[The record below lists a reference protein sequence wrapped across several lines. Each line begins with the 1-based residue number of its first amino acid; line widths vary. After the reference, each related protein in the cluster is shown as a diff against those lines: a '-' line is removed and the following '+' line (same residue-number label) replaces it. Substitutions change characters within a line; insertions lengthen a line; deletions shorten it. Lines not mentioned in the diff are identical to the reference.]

1 MDQVAAMSLR
11 ISCVS
16 MLLNMSNQPS
26 EQSRSKADKIK
37 YRILNLLEMNSYQSL
52 PIKNYKL
59 QQMFHITD
67 IVVRQAIGKLR
78 DEGYAIGSG
87 KSGFWYARS
96 AIELQS
102 TIDNI
107 TDRIGAM
114 SRRRQILLNT
124 QDRLIQEADGQL
136 KLL

>member
-1 MDQVAAMSLR
+1 M
-11 ISCVS
+11 
-16 MLLNMSNQPS
+16 NNQPS
-26 EQSRSKADKIK
+26 EQSRSKAEKIK
-37 YRILNLLEMNSYQSL
+37 PRLLRLLETNSFEHL
-52 PIKNYKL
+52 PIKSYKI
-59 QQMFHITD
+59 QRMFNITD
-67 IVVRQAIGKLR
+67 IVVRQAVGKLR
-78 DEGYAIGSG
+78 DDGHPIASG
-87 KSGFWYARS
+87 KKGFWYARN

-114 SRRRQILLNT
+114 SRRRQLLLNT

>member
-1 MDQVAAMSLR
+1 M
-11 ISCVS
+11 
-16 MLLNMSNQPS
+16 NNQPS

-37 YRILNLLEMNSYQSL
+37 YRLLNYFRNYSYAHA
-52 PIKNYKL
+52 PIKSYKI
-59 QQMFHITD
+59 QQMFNITD
-67 IVVRQAIGKLR
+67 IVVRQAVGKLR
-78 DEGYAIGSG
+78 DDGHPIASG
-87 KSGFWYARS
+87 KKGFWYARN

-114 SRRRQILLNT
+114 SRRRQLLLNT